1 MSIGKLSEKLGAYIC
16 QELNYNEEKEEIIV
30 YAIETLLLS
39 IVNIVSILALASLF
53 NALLPA
59 LIAVVF
65 GGALRKVSG
74 GAHFDSPM
82 ACLVFGT
89 FVYTLIGVLSKKI
102 SIYGFNN
109 VYLCVAVLFICLMIV
124 GILAPV
130 DSPAKPIHSMS
141 FKKKLKTASIV
152 IVLISLVI
160 VFFAKN
166 NLIQLS
172 IVFGI
177 LYQTL
182 TLLPIFN
189 KKGVKL

>member
-1 MSIGKLSEKLGAYIC
+1 MSITQFSEKIGCHISR
-16 QELNYNEEKEEIIV
+16 ELNFNQEKTEIII
-30 YAIETLLLS
+30 YAVETLILS
-39 IVNIVSILALASLF
+39 IANLIAILIFSRMFDALFPTVL
-53 NALLPA
+53 
-59 LIAVVF
+59 AVVF
-65 GGALRKVSG
+65 GGTLRKVSG

-109 VYLCVAVLFICLMIV
+109 VYLFMAVLFICLMIV
-124 GILAPV
+124 AILAPV
-130 DSPAKPIHSMS
+130 DSPAKPIHSKS
-141 FKKKLKTASIV
+141 FKKKLKTVSIV

-160 VFFAKN
+160 VYFAKN

>member
-16 QELNYNEEKEEIIV
+16 QELNYNEKKEEIII

-39 IVNIVSILALASLF
+39 IVNIISILAIASIF
-53 NALLPA
+53 DALLPA
-59 LIAVVF
+59 FIAVVF

-74 GAHFDSPM
+74 GAHFDSSL

-102 SIYGFNN
+102 SIYGFDN
-109 VYLCVAVLFICLMIV
+109 VYLFITVLFICLMIV
-124 GILAPV
+124 AILAPV
-130 DSPAKPIHSMS
+130 DSPAKPIHSKS
-141 FKKKLKTASIV
+141 FKKKLKTVSIV

-160 VFFAKN
+160 VYFAKN

-189 KKGVKL
+189 KKRR